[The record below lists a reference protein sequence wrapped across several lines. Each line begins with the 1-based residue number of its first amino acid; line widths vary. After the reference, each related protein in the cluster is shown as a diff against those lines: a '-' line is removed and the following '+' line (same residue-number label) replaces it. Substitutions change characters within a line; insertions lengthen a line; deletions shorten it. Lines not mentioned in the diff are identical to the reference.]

1 MSDREE
7 RNSEIKTLT
16 TELKIAFQQN
26 FDPIKIERLIRELKI
41 ALQRIEV
48 SKLKLDIVN
57 RVQKELF
64 GNGRTDDDYFSSFED
79 DDVIEDEI
87 SNCGGIP
94 SNFNR
99 TKFSFRDIEESLEKF
114 SGDENKNVNE
124 WLAEFENQAKIFH
137 WNRIEMM
144 IFCRRL
150 LKGSARMFV
159 NSELKPKSW
168 IQLKSGLRKEFLIE
182 VNGALIHKKL
192 VQKRKRPD
200 QSYAEYCY
208 EMIDIAAPAKIDTR
222 ALVTYIVDG
231 IDDCAE
237 NKLFLYSSKNVK
249 ELKEKIRV

>member
-1 MSDREE
+1 MGAQLNLKGRKKFKIGDMSNREE
-7 RNSEIKTLT
+7 RNSEVETLT

-26 FDPIKIERLIRELKI
+26 SDPIKIERLIRELKI

-137 WNRIEMM
+137 WNRLEMM

-150 LKGSARMFV
+150 LKGSAKMFV

-182 VNGALIHKKL
+182 VNGALIHKKF
-192 VQKRKRPD
+192 VQKK
-200 QSYAEYCY
+200 
-208 EMIDIAAPAKIDTR
+208 KT
-222 ALVTYIVDG
+222 
-231 IDDCAE
+231 
-237 NKLFLYSSKNVK
+237 
-249 ELKEKIRV
+249 